1 MSHSGVSYVVAGTN
15 LRSDGPTGTDGA
27 TRPPLV
33 LVHGVGLDLHLWD
46 LVVDVLAVDR
56 LVIRYDLFGHG
67 RSDDPPGPRS
77 IDDFVG
83 QCLGV
88 LAATTTKDP
97 AGRAPDL
104 AGLSLGGMV
113 ALAVG
118 ARHPEAVGR
127 LVAMNTVFDRTPD
140 QVAGPEARLALT
152 AAEGMG
158 PVADLAIARWFTSG
172 WQTEHP
178 DRTVVVDERIRTT
191 DLHGYLKA
199 YGLFVEGDPAMPAA
213 AARITAPTLAL
224 TGERDTGS
232 TPAMS
237 QAIASAVADG
247 RSRVLSGLGHLPPIE
262 APESWSAALLEF
274 LDRPNQP

>member
-1 MSHSGVSYVVAGTN
+1 MSPVVDGTN

-27 TRPPLV
+27 ARPPLV

-56 LVIRYDLFGHG
+56 LVVRYDLFGHG

-77 IDDFVG
+77 IDDFVS

-88 LAATTTKDP
+88 LTAATAEDP
-97 AGRAPDL
+97 AGRTPDL

-118 ARHPEAVGR
+118 ARHPETLGR
-127 LVAMNTVFDRTPD
+127 LVAMNAVFDRTAD
-140 QVAGPEARLALT
+140 QVEGPRARLALT
-152 AAEGMG
+152 AAEGMA
-158 PVADLAIARWFTSG
+158 PVADLAIARWFTID
-172 WQTEHP
+172 WQAEHP
-178 DRTVVVDERIRTT
+178 DRMAAVDERIRTT
-191 DLHGYLKA
+191 DLDGYLKA
-199 YGLFVEGDPAMPAA
+199 YGLFVEGDPEMPAA
-213 AARITAPTLAL
+213 AVRITAPTLAL
-224 TGERDTGS
+224 TGERDSGS
-232 TPAMS
+232 TPSMS
-237 QAIASAVADG
+237 RAIASAVVDG
-247 RSRVLSGLGHLPPIE
+247 RYRVLSGIGHLPPIE

>member
-1 MSHSGVSYVVAGTN
+1 MVNHVVDGTN
-15 LRSDGPTGTDGA
+15 LRSDGPTGTAGA
-27 TRPPLV
+27 VYPPLV

-67 RSDDPPGPRS
+67 HSDDPTGPRS
-77 IDDFVG
+77 IDDFVS

-88 LAATTTKDP
+88 LAATTIEDT
-97 AGRAPDL
+97 AGRTPDL
-104 AGLSLGGMV
+104 AGLSLGAMV

-118 ARHPEAVGR
+118 ARHPQAIGR
-127 LVAMNTVFDRTPD
+127 LVAMNAVFNRTAD
-140 QVAGPEARLALT
+140 QIEGPRARLALT

-158 PVADLAIARWFTSG
+158 PVADLAIARWFTID
-172 WQTEHP
+172 WQVEHP
-178 DRTVVVDERIRTT
+178 ERAAAVDERIRTT
-191 DLHGYLKA
+191 DLDGYLKA
-199 YGLFVEGDPAMPAA
+199 YGLFVEGDPAMPAG

-237 QAIASAVADG
+237 RAIALAVIDG
-247 RSRVLSGLGHLPPIE
+247 QSRVLSGLGHLPPIE